1 VGLRVWAA
9 GLCEIEVALRLFQVA
24 ERISEPRRDRATD
37 LLHCFSSPW
46 SAAHPVGPMAHGRPG
61 GRGRPGHAGRAGFL
75 DAASLRPAGGQPPP
89 VILDDGDVVRAAD
102 ASVKQSLGVQQAP
115 QRPSRPAATAGSP
128 GRHRRLAAST
138 TNPGI
143 SPRLRLSHRP
153 CLPASSG
160 CSPALLARLFGNGT
174 NPGRRGASPEGAC
187 RVECCCAAI
196 RHPKVL
202 PGRLGC
208 SVEVRTSQAVLNAA
222 QGLPVWFVEAHHH
235 HVRGWA

>member
-1 VGLRVWAA
+1 MPG
-9 GLCEIEVALRLFQVA
+9 ALA
-24 ERISEPRRDRATD
+24 PDPRPVLTD
-37 LLHCFSSPW
+37 LLHCSHLPGQPPIPW
-46 SAAHPVGPMAHGRPG
+46 ARRRMGFLEAEDVRDT
-61 GRGRPGHAGRAGFL
+61 RAGL
-75 DAASLRPAGGQPPP
+75 DSWTRASLRPAGGQPPP

-102 ASVKQSLGVQQAP
+102 AAVKPSLGVQQAP
-115 QRPSRPAATAGSP
+115 QRPARPAATAGSP

-208 SVEVRTSQAVLNAA
+208 
-222 QGLPVWFVEAHHH
+222 G
-235 HVRGWA
+235 VRGSGPAAGPGSAASVRLAAPSLPRMWVTCF